1 MSETEDG
8 ISKPDGGAVTVR
20 AAQEKQVGDSQLLD
34 LPPTAHE
41 RMRDRDV
48 PVTFPCKRCG
58 SYRKLVLYSLAA
70 EEWGIRAL
78 YRCTVTQHQRCEDRP
93 GMVCVIGF
101 DENRVYLS
109 DTLVS
114 NRVPLPLPFL
124 EG

>member
-1 MSETEDG
+1 M
-8 ISKPDGGAVTVR
+8 
-20 AAQEKQVGDSQLLD
+20 LD
-34 LPPTAHE
+34 MPPTAHP

-48 PVTFPCKRCG
+48 AVRFPCKRCP
-58 SYRKLVLYSLAA
+58 SHLKHELVLYSLVV

-78 YRCTVTQHQRCEDRP
+78 YRCTVFRHQRCEDRP

-114 NRVPLPLPFL
+114 NRFPLPLPFL
-124 EG
+124 EA